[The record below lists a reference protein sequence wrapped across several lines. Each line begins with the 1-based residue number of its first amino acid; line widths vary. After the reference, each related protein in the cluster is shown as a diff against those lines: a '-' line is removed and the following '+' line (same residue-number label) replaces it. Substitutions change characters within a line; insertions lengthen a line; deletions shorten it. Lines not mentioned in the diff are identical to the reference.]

1 MIEMLVEFVDLV
13 FMIMLQHRRLIQFSF
28 LVVST
33 RLPDIGSLSSKL
45 VSGMIAEHS
54 WRNDMNMEQ
63 FQMELKL

>member
-1 MIEMLVEFVDLV
+1 MIAMLLKLV
-13 FMIMLQHRRLIQFSF
+13 HLEFMIMLQHRRLIQFSF

-33 RLPDIGSLSSKL
+33 RLPNIESLSSKL

-54 WRNDMNMEQ
+54 WRNDIDMEQ